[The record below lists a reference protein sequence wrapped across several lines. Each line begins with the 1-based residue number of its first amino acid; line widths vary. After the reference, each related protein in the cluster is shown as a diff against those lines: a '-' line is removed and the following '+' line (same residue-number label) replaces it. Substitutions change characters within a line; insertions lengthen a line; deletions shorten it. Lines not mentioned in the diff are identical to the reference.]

1 MFLPQ
6 YSIQPATARV
16 GSRHGLTLIELL
28 VVIGILTVLI
38 ALLVPRLRLVNKDR
52 NIRESARVV
61 ASKIASASQRAIN
74 EGSGGIEIQRNANIF
89 DNEGVNYA
97 GTIVYVLRKVPAY
110 TGDDTTAVATIPA
123 GGGAIVTIDTPWEQA
138 ELNVIQAND
147 FISFNYSSVRYRIL
161 DVPLVPGT
169 TMDLTLDVDAPMPPL
184 PQASAGT
191 LTVPFVIHRKPRRLE
206 SSRLELPEGYIVD
219 LRASGSLYTP
229 ALPTPPLPATRP
241 YWYTEPVLPP
251 AVAQSVG
258 YIFDRQGGIDLIYQ
272 DGFTFVPASQN
283 QYLLIREYDPDGPDA
298 IGKATDVA
306 LNEALT
312 NPANLWVTVGRQTGA
327 TNVANIRPI
336 DNNPAFT
343 FADNILQAREIA
355 NLQQSATQ

>member
-6 YSIQPATARV
+6 NSTQPTTAKA
-16 GSRHGLTLIELL
+16 GSREGLTLIELL

-61 ASKIASASQRAIN
+61 ASKIANASQRAVN
-74 EGSGGIEIQRNANIF
+74 EGSGGIEIQRNANIV

-123 GGGAIVTIDTPWEQA
+123 GGGPIVTIDTPWEQA

-147 FISFNYSSVRYRIL
+147 FISFNYSSVRYRII

-169 TMDLTLDVDAPMPPL
+169 TMDLTLDVGAPMPPL
-184 PQASAGT
+184 PQATAGT

-219 LRASGSLYTP
+219 LRASGSLFTP
-229 ALPTPPLPATRP
+229 APPTPPFPATRP
-241 YWYTEPVLPP
+241 YWYT
-251 AVAQSVG
+251 ASTDSVG
-258 YIFDRQGGIDLIYQ
+258 YIFDRQGGIDSIYQ
-272 DGFTFVPASQN
+272 NGNVNQKASQN

-298 IGKATDVA
+298 IGKATDIA

-355 NLQQSATQ
+355 DLQQSAIQ